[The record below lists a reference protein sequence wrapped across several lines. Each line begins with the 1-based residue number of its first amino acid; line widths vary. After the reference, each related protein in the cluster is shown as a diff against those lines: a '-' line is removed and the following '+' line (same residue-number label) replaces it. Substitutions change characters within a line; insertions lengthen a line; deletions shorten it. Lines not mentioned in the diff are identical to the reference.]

1 MLKQCLYILFF
12 LFCVC
17 CLNSYSQNK
26 DFARE
31 EFEFVR
37 YLIGNGM
44 KEEALTWAKK
54 DLFAV
59 NYDLKSLDSISFL
72 KGWAFYSS
80 KSLDEASFC
89 FDKVKDSSAFK
100 PAALFFSSLCM
111 AYSNEFNKAKNNL
124 LSNESLLYS
133 HKELYSFE
141 LAGYSLLQRDFVS
154 YKKCQQNFT
163 YNSYSLFNG
172 EKTLDSVYS
181 LLENKKAKS
190 PFLAATLSAI
200 IPGAGKIYAG
210 SFGEGISSF
219 ITVGSFIGICAEN
232 WIKHG
237 FSNWKTLL
245 FGALSSVFYVGNIYG
260 SYFSVKISENEF
272 NNNQNLS
279 ILYNIH
285 IPLRN
290 TFGL

>member
-12 LFCVC
+12 LFYAC

-26 DFARE
+26 NFANE

-37 YLIGNGM
+37 YLIGNDM

-54 DLFAV
+54 DLFFV
-59 NYDLKSLDSISFL
+59 NYDLKSLDSINFL

-80 KSLDEASFC
+80 KVLDEASLC
-89 FDKVKDSSAFK
+89 FDKVKDSSVFK
-100 PAALFFSSLCM
+100 PAAIFFSSLCT
-111 AYSNEFNKAKNNL
+111 AYSNEFNKAGNNL
-124 LSNESLLYS
+124 LSNEGLLSS

-141 LAGYSLLQRDFVS
+141 LAGYSLLQRDFVA

-172 EKTLDSVYS
+172 EKTLDSIYS

-210 SFGEGISSF
+210 SLGEGISSF
-219 ITVGSFIGICAEN
+219 ITVGSFVGLCAEN

-245 FGALSSVFYVGNIYG
+245 FGSLASVFYVGNIYG